1 MINADLKDLDFI
13 IKKVKNVCIS
23 IFNIYLMKDA
33 VVPAVGIAVN
43 LIPGVIGKI
52 YTFIF
57 APYYWTDYLPY
68 SLILYFLYL
77 CDLMS

>member
-1 MINADLKDLDFI
+1 
-13 IKKVKNVCIS
+13 
-23 IFNIYLMKDA
+23 MKDA

-57 APYYWTDYLPY
+57 SPYY
-68 SLILYFLYL
+68 
-77 CDLMS
+77 